1 MVYVSAVRAD
11 RIPRPCSSG
20 LGSTTSMWMR
30 RSRLDQAV
38 LAQETFRSSE
48 RAKPDGG
55 IVCAHSGAAISS
67 NPNAPLR
74 D

>member
-20 LGSTTSMWMR
+20 LGSTISMWTR
-30 RSRLDQAV
+30 RSRPEALV
-38 LAQETFRSSE
+38 AQETFRSSE

-55 IVCAHSGAAISS
+55 IVCALSGAAIIS
-67 NPNAPLR
+67 NPNAPRR